1 MLRTDAIQ
9 DCRILQRRPG
19 ATTQGTVS
27 TEEEGE
33 RPSLRAEQVAQT
45 RAALVA
51 AGRRLFGAQGFAGTS
66 VEELAREA
74 RVTTGALYHHFPTKA
89 ALFEAVFIQA
99 HGELLAAAEAASAG
113 ASDPIELLSLG
124 FESFLDAVVHPDI
137 QRILITDA
145 PAVLG
150 LTRFTELDERFAFP
164 GLVLAL
170 RAAQAAGQ
178 LQIGEPETLARLL
191 LGTLTRAA
199 MLIAGSP
206 TPATTRDEVAATIR
220 GILRA
225 LAGGEQ

>member
-1 MLRTDAIQ
+1 
-9 DCRILQRRPG
+9 
-19 ATTQGTVS
+19 VS

-124 FESFLDAVVHPDI
+124 FGSFLDAVVHPDI

-178 LQIGEPETLARLL
+178 LRIGEPETLARLL

>member
-1 MLRTDAIQ
+1 
-9 DCRILQRRPG
+9 
-19 ATTQGTVS
+19 VS

-170 RAAQAAGQ
+170 RAAQAVGQ
-178 LQIGEPETLARLL
+178 LQIGAPETLARLL

-206 TPATTRDEVAATIR
+206 TPAATRDEVAATIR
-220 GILRA
+220 RILRA